1 MRASNYHICTAVC
14 GASGPSPRRYRTSP
28 VGVPVDAGLPQH
40 TSAAFHLTSAAM
52 VDIWWSHLS
61 DVPDWKSRCRI
72 CETLLVAWNWN
83 FLDTKRWPK
92 HISEAM
98 VVYVW
103 TTTGDKEES
112 IPSTS
117 MDTAELAT
125 GLLPMQVGITG
136 SHDDQGYSVSSVD
149 GVAVWRTSGV
159 SNEVTWCSLGGT
171 LIVMTHGS
179 VEKIRRTKKNK
190 HILI

>member
-1 MRASNYHICTAVC
+1 
-14 GASGPSPRRYRTSP
+14 
-28 VGVPVDAGLPQH
+28 
-40 TSAAFHLTSAAM
+40 
-52 VDIWWSHLS
+52 
-61 DVPDWKSRCRI
+61 
-72 CETLLVAWNWN
+72 
-83 FLDTKRWPK
+83 
-92 HISEAM
+92 
-98 VVYVW
+98 
-103 TTTGDKEES
+103 
-112 IPSTS
+112 

-159 SNEVTWCSLGGT
+159 SNEVTWCSLGET
-171 LIVMTHGS
+171 KIVMTHGS